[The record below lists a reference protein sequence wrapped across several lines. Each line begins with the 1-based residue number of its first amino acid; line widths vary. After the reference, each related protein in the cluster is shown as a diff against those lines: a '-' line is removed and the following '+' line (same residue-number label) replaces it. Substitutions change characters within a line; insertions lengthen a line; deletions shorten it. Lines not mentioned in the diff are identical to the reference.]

1 MKIQI
6 KSKYAERRRA
16 EYPDLAEQ
24 LDALW
29 HGMNNNP
36 EFRVEPWF
44 SIIKGIK
51 DRNPKDANRVRV
63 KLGKLN

>member
-29 HGMNNNP
+29 HGMNMDESRRFEPFYSMIKSVKDKHKKP
-36 EFRVEPWF
+36 E
-44 SIIKGIK
+44 GI
-51 DRNPKDANRVRV
+51 
-63 KLGKLN
+63 